1 MYVVAVAVVCVGGWL
16 CVVCYGGLFTKTTE
30 QSDACD
36 NERERERQT
45 DGRRTH
51 LLAEELEA
59 DLRAGREVAQLHR
72 VARPVLFVCSL
83 GWSDGIE

>member
-1 MYVVAVAVVCVGGWL
+1 MWSRLRLYAWVDGCVWYVTAGCLQKRQNKAMRV
-16 CVVCYGGLFTKTTE
+16 TT
-30 QSDACD
+30 
-36 NERERERQT
+36 NGNERERQT

-72 VARPVLFVCSL
+72 VARPVLFV
-83 GWSDGIE
+83 GVA